1 MFPPWLC
8 LWNLEPE
15 VYLYDKACGGVQR
28 GATRVL
34 LPKLSYNEWL
44 ERLALLLLVYRR
56 EVRDLVTFYK
66 LKYGHYNL
74 LLVWLQF
81 QFCSGKRLRSFSSN
95 KLRLNLVKTKLF
107 KGTFFLLEFLIYVI
121 TDLTTLKLKTWA
133 CHASKNIAEI
143 FIRIG

>member
-1 MFPPWLC
+1 MIKLVGGGG
-8 LWNLEPE
+8 E
-15 VYLYDKACGGVQR
+15 GVQR

-74 LLVWLQF
+74 LLV
-81 QFCSGKRLRSFSSN
+81 
-95 KLRLNLVKTKLF
+95 
-107 KGTFFLLEFLIYVI
+107 
-121 TDLTTLKLKTWA
+121 
-133 CHASKNIAEI
+133 
-143 FIRIG
+143 